1 MENFEFIANYS
12 GEFGIGEIT
21 GANLESF
28 KELFKSKSLGD
39 SDFVDEPWDYA
50 EHYATGLM
58 MLEDDLPGWGIPNS
72 SLDSEGSTIG
82 FPKNGD
88 DYKPGVYFIFTNLS
102 ERYSVELEL
111 DTASQV
117 QFVGSEID
125 IQYLEPDMEAGDLNG
140 LVLAQTVNNGDEE
153 IYLVDHMTDLDGLR
167 QSIMVVEVKE
177 DNEVVEL
184 YVNRLGDEDYYD
196 WE

>member
-1 MENFEFIANYS
+1 MKQFEFIANYS
-12 GEFGIGEIT
+12 GEFGIGELT
-21 GANLESF
+21 GANLENF
-28 KELFKSKSLGD
+28 KELFESKSLGE

-72 SLDSEGSTIG
+72 SVDSESSTIG

-88 DYKPGVYFIFTNLS
+88 DYKTGVYFIFTNLS

-111 DTASQV
+111 DDASEI

-184 YVNRLGDEDYYD
+184 YVNRLGDEEYYD